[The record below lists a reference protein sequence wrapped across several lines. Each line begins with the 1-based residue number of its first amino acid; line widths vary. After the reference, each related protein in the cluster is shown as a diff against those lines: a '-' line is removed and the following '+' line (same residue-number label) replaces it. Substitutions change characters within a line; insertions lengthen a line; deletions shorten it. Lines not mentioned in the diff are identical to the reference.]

1 MKKKKEVEFKKSK
14 TEDRENMAVKAVQ
27 QIMLGSVTKNEK
39 QTRETLRAIK
49 EAGYN
54 GIELNG
60 FMIRPTS
67 FMVRMMTK
75 MAGMPVGKG
84 GDYDWKGMLDEA
96 GLSVVSIHEDLG
108 TIQREPENVVAEAKK
123 FGTDKVVITG
133 MYRFDYSD
141 KAAVLKLAKD
151 LNEAGAR
158 LKEGGIRLLY
168 HNHNCEFRKVEAGK
182 TAFDLLIE
190 ETNPEYVNFELDSY
204 WATEAGVSAIALM
217 KQLGDRLKLY
227 HINDRGTRIEGP
239 SMTPIIKSDSMEL
252 GYGNMNLEE
261 LVKQALS
268 VNVDAIILESH
279 KNWVEKSPI
288 KSLQLSAEFMNSYL
302 KS

>member
-1 MKKKKEVEFKKSK
+1 
-14 TEDRENMAVKAVQ
+14 MAVKAVQ
-27 QIMLGSVTKNEK
+27 QIMLGTVTKNEK
-39 QTRETLRAIK
+39 QTKETLKAIK
-49 EAGYN
+49 KAGYD

-84 GDYDWKGMLDEA
+84 GNFDWKGMLDEA

-108 TIQREPENVVAEAKK
+108 TIQREPEHVIEEAKK
-123 FGTDKVVITG
+123 FATDKVVITG

-141 KAAVLKLAKD
+141 KSAVLKLTKD
-151 LNEAGAR
+151 LSEAGAK
-158 LKEGGIRLLY
+158 LKEGGIQLLY

-182 TAFDLLIE
+182 TAYDLLIE

-217 KQLGDRLKLY
+217 KQLRERLKLY

-239 SMTPIIKSDSMEL
+239 SMTPILKSDSMEL
-252 GYGNMNLEE
+252 GCGNMNLHE
-261 LVKQALS
+261 LVEQALS
-268 VNVDAIILESH
+268 VQVAAIILESH

-288 KSLQLSAEFMNSYL
+288 KSLQVSAEFLNREV
-302 KS
+302 